1 MSYIAKKGYTGTS
14 KTVGN
19 GQCVVLVKALT
30 GAPAS
35 SLWREGSK
43 ITDLLSSGKLAEGTA
58 IATFVNGRYL
68 NKRHGNHAAIFVRAV
83 PGGIEIFDQWHRHP
97 PELRTIMFGRP
108 ASGVAQ
114 RPELYSVVE

>member
-1 MSYIAKKGYTGTS
+1 MPYIAKIGFANTNKI
-14 KTVGN
+14 VGN
-19 GQCVVLVKALT
+19 GECVTLVKALT

-35 SLWREGSK
+35 SLWKEGAK
-43 ITDLLSSGKLAEGTA
+43 VKELLKNSELAEGTA

-68 NKRHGNHAAIFVRAV
+68 NLPHGNHAAIFVRSV
-83 PGGIEIFDQWHRHP
+83 PGGIEVFDQWHRHN

-108 ASGVAQ
+108 GNGAAQ